1 MYEGPF
7 NKLKGGDEL
16 PYSKDKVPEDSRI
29 VELYFARDEKAITET
44 DLKYRNY
51 LFSVAH
57 SIVNDREDCRE
68 CLNDTY
74 LAAWNAIPPAKPT
87 VLKAFLTVIM
97 RRVATNRY
105 YRKIRKGQ
113 VPSEMTHSLSEFADM
128 LADDEGVES
137 VLDTTVL
144 AGVIS
149 EFARQLPVRRQ
160 YIFMAR
166 YYMCMPID
174 KIASDLSVSRST
186 VQKELSAI
194 RSALKEKLES
204 EGYLQ

>member
-1 MYEGPF
+1 MAY
-7 NKLKGGDEL
+7 L
-16 PYSKDKVPEDSRI
+16 PMSKDRVLEDDRI
-29 VELYFARDEKAITET
+29 IELYLQRNEKAIAET

-51 LFSVAH
+51 LFSVAL

-74 LAAWNAIPPAKPT
+74 LAVWNAIPPAKP
-87 VLKAFLTVIM
+87 VVFKAFLTVIM
-97 RRVATNRY
+97 RRIAINRY
-105 YRKIRKGQ
+105 HSKIRKGQ
-113 VPSEMTHSLSEFADM
+113 VPTEMTQSLAELADV
-128 LADDEGVES
+128 LTDDEGVES
-137 VLDTTVL
+137 VLDTAAL
-144 AGVIS
+144 AGAIS
-149 EFARQLPVRRQ
+149 EFVRVLPKRRQ

-174 KIASDLSVSRST
+174 KIARDVSVSRST

-204 EGYLQ
+204 EDQFI